1 MTESMK
7 RRYLEISAIGSACG
21 KMKFEPIER
30 TLLYAW
36 ARHSP
41 EDCKEFLIKSGA
53 IRYDD
58 EAVDLHKDHDSLF
71 KKAKTVSVN
80 NSSTQDFKG
89 ILNSAEEEFKT
100 LRESQG
106 LKISKEELQE
116 FRDAGKKVINTNFG
130 KNSED
135 SIIKSFNG
143 KNGNDKMHYYNIGA
157 NYCIGGKHDA
167 TVDDMVVEIKT
178 RMKETNVRKNEYDL
192 YQLFGYLLAMG
203 VQKGKII
210 QQFNN
215 KKYDSDIETDNEY
228 GIVDSVVYRE
238 KITTMLDEL
247 SLFFSRLDNII
258 CNKCMTSEELQIAL
272 DNNCVCLIAN
282 GEYVNKNSKYSKLF
296 YFI

>member
-1 MTESMK
+1 MESMK

-41 EDCKEFLIKSGA
+41 EDCKDFLIKSGA

-58 EAVDLHKDHDSLF
+58 NAVDLHKDHDSLF

-80 NSSTQDFKG
+80 NSSTTEFKG

-135 SIIKSFNG
+135 TIIKSFNG
-143 KNGNDKMHYYNIGA
+143 KNGNDKMHYYNIGT

-167 TVDDMVVEIKT
+167 SVDDMVVEIKT
-178 RMKETNVRKNEYDL
+178 RMKEANVRKNEYDL

-210 QQFNN
+210 QQFNHR
-215 KKYDSDIETDNEY
+215 KYDSDIETGNEY

-238 KITTMLDEL
+238 KIEIMLDEL
-247 SLFFSRLDNII
+247 NTFFSRLDNII
-258 CNKCMTSEELQIAL
+258 CNKGMTSEELQIAL
-272 DNNCVCLIAN
+272 ENKCVCLIAN
-282 GEYVNKNSKYSKLF
+282 GEYINKNSKYSKLF

>member
-1 MTESMK
+1 MKSMK

-30 TLLYAW
+30 TLLYTW

-41 EDCKEFLIKSGA
+41 NDCKEFLIRSGA

-58 EAVDLHKDHDSLF
+58 DAVDLHKDHDSLF

-80 NSSTQDFKG
+80 NSSTREFKG

-135 SIIKSFNG
+135 TIIKSFNG
-143 KNGNDKMHYYNIGA
+143 KNGNDKMHYYNIGSD
-157 NYCIGGKHDA
+157 YCIGGKHDA
-167 TVDDMVVEIKT
+167 SVNDMVVEIKT
-178 RMKETNVRKNEYDL
+178 RMKEANVRKNEYDL

-215 KKYDSDIETDNEY
+215 IKYDSDVETENEY

-247 SLFFSRLDNII
+247 NTFFSRLDNII

-272 DNNCVCLIAN
+272 ENKCVCLIAN
-282 GEYVNKNSKYSKLF
+282 GEYINKNSKYSKLF

>member
-1 MTESMK
+1 MESMK
-7 RRYLEISAIGSACG
+7 RRYLEISAVGSACG
-21 KMKFEPIER
+21 KMKFEPVER

-41 EDCKEFLIKSGA
+41 EDCKDFLIKSGS
-53 IRYDD
+53 IKYDD
-58 EAVDLHKDHDSLF
+58 EAIDLHKDHDYLF
-71 KKAKTVSVN
+71 KKAKTVSIN
-80 NSSTQDFKG
+80 NSSTSEFKS

-106 LKISKEELQE
+106 LKISNDELQE
-116 FRDAGKKVINTNFG
+116 FRDAGKKTINTNFG

-135 SIIKSFNG
+135 TIIKSFNG
-143 KNGNDKMHYYNIGA
+143 KNGNDKMHYYNIGSDC
-157 NYCIGGKHDA
+157 CIGGKHDA
-167 TVDDMVVEIKT
+167 TVNDMVVEIKT
-178 RMKETNVRKNEYDL
+178 RMKESNVRKNEYDL

-215 KKYDSDIETDNEY
+215 KKYDSDVETDKEY

-238 KITTMLDEL
+238 KINIMLEEL
-247 SLFFSRLDNII
+247 STFFSRLDYII
-258 CNKCMTSEELQIAL
+258 SKKCMTCEELQIAL
-272 DNNCVCLIAN
+272 ENKCVCIISN

-296 YFI
+296 NFI

>member
-1 MTESMK
+1 MESMK

-41 EDCKEFLIKSGA
+41 DECKEFLIRSGA
-53 IRYDD
+53 IQYDD
-58 EAVDLHKDHDSLF
+58 DAVDLHKDHDSLF

-80 NSSTQDFKG
+80 NSSTQEFKG
-89 ILNSAEEEFKT
+89 ILSSAEEEFKT

-135 SIIKSFNG
+135 TIIKSFNG
-143 KNGNDKMHYYNIGA
+143 KNGNDKMHYYNIGSD
-157 NYCIGGKHDA
+157 YCIGGKHDA

-178 RMKETNVRKNEYDL
+178 RMKEANVRKNEYDL

-210 QQFNN
+210 QQFNH
-215 KKYDSDIETDNEY
+215 KKYDSDVETENEY
-228 GIVDSVVYRE
+228 GIVDSVVYKE
-238 KITTMLDEL
+238 KIATMLDEL
-247 SLFFSRLDNII
+247 NTFFSRLDNII

-272 DNNCVCLIAN
+272 ENKCVCLIAN
-282 GEYVNKNSKYSKLF
+282 GEYINKNSKYSKLF

>member
-1 MTESMK
+1 MKSMK

-30 TLLYAW
+30 TLLYTW

-41 EDCKEFLIKSGA
+41 NDCKEFLIRSGA

-58 EAVDLHKDHDSLF
+58 DAVDLHKDHDSLF

-80 NSSTQDFKG
+80 NSSTREFKG

-135 SIIKSFNG
+135 TIIKSFNG
-143 KNGNDKMHYYNIGA
+143 KNGNDKMHYYNIGSD
-157 NYCIGGKHDA
+157 YCIGGKHDA
-167 TVDDMVVEIKT
+167 SVNDMVVEIKT
-178 RMKETNVRKNEYDL
+178 RMKEANVRKNEYDL

-210 QQFNN
+210 QRFNN
-215 KKYDSDIETDNEY
+215 IKYDSDVETENEY

-247 SLFFSRLDNII
+247 NTFFSRLDNII

-272 DNNCVCLIAN
+272 ENKCVCLIAN
-282 GEYVNKNSKYSKLF
+282 GEYINKNSKYSKLF

>member
-1 MTESMK
+1 MKSMK

-41 EDCKEFLIKSGA
+41 GDCKDFLIRSGA

-58 EAVDLHKDHDSLF
+58 DAVVLHKDHDSLF

-80 NSSTQDFKG
+80 NSSTKEFKS

-100 LRESQG
+100 LREGQG

-135 SIIKSFNG
+135 TIIKSFNG
-143 KNGNDKMHYYNIGA
+143 KNGNDKMHYYNIGSD
-157 NYCIGGKHDA
+157 YCIGGKHDA
-167 TVDDMVVEIKT
+167 SVNDMVVEIKT
-178 RMKETNVRKNEYDL
+178 RMKEANVRKNEYDL

-215 KKYDSDIETDNEY
+215 IKYDSDVETENEY

-247 SLFFSRLDNII
+247 NTFFSRLDNII
-258 CNKCMTSEELQIAL
+258 CNKRMTSEELQIAL
-272 DNNCVCLIAN
+272 ENKCVCLIAN
-282 GEYVNKNSKYSKLF
+282 GEYINKNSKYSKLF

>member
-1 MTESMK
+1 MK

-41 EDCKEFLIKSGA
+41 ENCKEFLIRSGSIKYDNEA
-53 IRYDD
+53 I
-58 EAVDLHKDHDSLF
+58 DLHKDHDSFF

-80 NSSTQDFKG
+80 NSSTEEFKG

-100 LRESQG
+100 LRKSQG

-116 FRDAGKKVINTNFG
+116 FRDTGKKVINTNFG

-135 SIIKSFNG
+135 TIIKSFNG
-143 KNGNDKMHYYNIGA
+143 KNGNDKMHYYNIGTD
-157 NYCIGGKHDA
+157 YCIGGKHDA
-167 TVDDMVVEIKT
+167 TIDDMVVEIKT
-178 RMKETNVRKNEYDL
+178 RMRENNIRKNEYDL

-215 KKYDSDIETDNEY
+215 KKYDSDVETDKEY
-228 GIVDSVVYRE
+228 GIVDSVVYRD

-247 SLFFSRLDNII
+247 STFFSRLDNII
-258 CNKCMTSEELQIAL
+258 STKCMTSEELQIAL
-272 DNNCVCLIAN
+272 ENQCVCLISN

>member
-1 MTESMK
+1 MESMK

-30 TLLYAW
+30 TLLYTW

-41 EDCKEFLIKSGA
+41 NDCKEFLIRSGA
-53 IRYDD
+53 IRHDD
-58 EAVDLHKDHDSLF
+58 DAVDLHKDHDSLF

-80 NSSTQDFKG
+80 NSSTREFKG

-135 SIIKSFNG
+135 TIIKSFNG
-143 KNGNDKMHYYNIGA
+143 KNGNDKMHYYNIGSD
-157 NYCIGGKHDA
+157 YCIGGKHDA
-167 TVDDMVVEIKT
+167 SVNDMVVEIKT
-178 RMKETNVRKNEYDL
+178 RMKEANVRKNEYDL

-215 KKYDSDIETDNEY
+215 IKYDSDVETENEY

-247 SLFFSRLDNII
+247 NTFFSRLDNII

-272 DNNCVCLIAN
+272 ENKCVCLIAN
-282 GEYVNKNSKYSKLF
+282 GEYINKNSKYSKLF